1 MDTLLLED
9 AIEQIEREMAP
20 AASDGTALQ
29 YPESPGPTRRVKLGV
44 DRNQSAEPE
53 LFAFRALAVTRS
65 YQETEGEPLFTR
77 RARMLERILHD
88 QPVCIQEGELIVGMK
103 TPIPRGSPAF
113 PEINCVWL
121 EQHLDTL
128 STRSNTPFHVSD
140 ETKKILRQEVFPYWR
155 GRQVYDRLMERVPPG
170 DPVWRADERGVIYN
184 YFTSRT
190 IGHITVSYAKVL
202 NKGMNGIVADVHQAL
217 SKQNPVD
224 PDYEQTKA
232 FLESI
237 IIAANAAVMFA
248 NRYAAEARRLASSEK
263 DTRRKEE
270 LERIASICE
279 WVPEHPARTFPEA
292 LQSFWFTQLVLN
304 LETDGH
310 AISPG
315 RFDQY
320 LYPFYR
326 RSIDSNELTQQ
337 EAQELLDL
345 LWVKFD
351 EITLAKDSGESETS
365 SSYPEFQNL
374 NIGGLTPDGHD
385 ATNDLSHMCLTT
397 LEHVKL
403 PQPQLSAQ
411 ISTKTPQKFLLRC
424 CELLRYGTGL
434 PAMFN
439 SDTLVLGMVS
449 RGITLRDAR
458 SGSVNGCVT
467 ANCDGKDRMAS
478 SGYFNLAKC
487 LELALNDGVDRLT
500 SEQLGPNTGNPGRF
514 ATLDDLIS
522 AYQEQIAHFVGLK
535 IKYDNHMRQVYAEH
549 CPVPF
554 TSAVIDDCIQKGL
567 DWHAGGAHYNE
578 ATVSGVGIGTVAD
591 SLAAIEKHV
600 FEDRSVTM
608 EQLIQ
613 ALDEDFG
620 GHEVLRNFL
629 VNKTPHYGND
639 DDYADSMALL
649 VQKLFCEEVEKHRDI
664 QGAQY
669 YVNLLPTTSHI
680 ALGAVTGAT
689 PDGRHA
695 SDWLS
700 EGVSPVQGH
709 DRQGPTAVAKSVGKL
724 DHARTEGTLLNMRIS
739 PQCVEGSEDLHK
751 LAALIRGYFD
761 QGGHHV
767 QFNIVDANTLRE
779 AQEHPEHHR
788 NLLVRVAG
796 YSDYFVLLSR
806 DIQEEILSR
815 TEHTL

>member
-1 MDTLLLED
+1 M
-9 AIEQIEREMAP
+9 
-20 AASDGTALQ
+20 
-29 YPESPGPTRRVKLGV
+29 LGV
-44 DRNQSAEPE
+44 ERNQSAVPE
-53 LFAFRALAVTRS
+53 LYPFRALAVTRS
-65 YQETEGEPLFTR
+65 YQETGGQSLFTR
-77 RARMLERILHD
+77 RAHMLERVLRD
-88 QPVCIQEGELIVGMK
+88 QPVRIQEGELIVGMK
-103 TPIPRGSPAF
+103 TPTPRGSPAF

-128 STRSNTPFHVSD
+128 PTRSNTPFHVS
-140 ETKKILRQEVFPYWR
+140 EKTKEILRREVFPYWR
-155 GRQVYDRLMERVPPG
+155 GRQVYDRLMERVPPD

-190 IGHITVSYAKVL
+190 IGHITVGYAKVL
-202 NKGMNGIVADVHQAL
+202 NKGMKGIIADVKLAL
-217 SKQNPVD
+217 SKLD
-224 PDYEQTKA
+224 STGPDYTQKKT
-232 FLESI
+232 FLESVAV
-237 IIAANAAVMFA
+237 AANAAIIFA
-248 NRYAAEARRLASSEK
+248 HRYAAEARRLASMEA
-263 DTRRKEE
+263 DTRRKVE
-270 LERIASICE
+270 LEQVADICE
-279 WVPEHPARTFPEA
+279 RVPEYPARTFHEA

-326 RSIDSNELTQQ
+326 HSIDSSELTQQ

-345 LWVKFD
+345 LWVKLD

-385 ATNDLSHMCLTT
+385 ATNELSYMCLTA

-411 ISTKTPQKFLLRC
+411 ISTKSPQKFLLRC
-424 CELLRYGTGL
+424 CELLRYGMGL

-449 RGITLRDAR
+449 RGIPLRDAR

-467 ANCDGKDRMAS
+467 AHCDGKDRMAS

-500 SEQLGPNTGNPGRF
+500 SEQLGPRTGNPCDF
-514 ATLDDLIS
+514 TTFDDLMR
-522 AYQEQIAHFVGLK
+522 ALREQVAHFVDLK
-535 IKYDNHMRQVYAEH
+535 IKYDDHMRQVYAEY

-554 TSAVIDDCIQKGL
+554 TSAVIDDCIQKGV
-567 DWHAGGAHYNE
+567 DWHAGGARYNE
-578 ATVSGVGIGTVAD
+578 ATLSGVGIGTVTD
-591 SLAAIEKHV
+591 SLAAIKKHV
-600 FEDRSVTM
+600 YDDRSVTM
-608 EQLIQ
+608 EELTQ
-613 ALDEDFG
+613 ALDEDFRE
-620 GHEVLRNFL
+620 HEVLRQFL
-629 VNKTPHYGND
+629 VNQTPHYGND
-639 DDYADSMALL
+639 DDYADSLAVR
-649 VQKLFCEEVEKHRDI
+649 VQQVFCEEVEKRRDI

-695 SDWLS
+695 TDWLS

-709 DRQGPTAVAKSVGKL
+709 DKRGPTAAAKSVGKL

-739 PQCVEGSEDLHK
+739 PQCVEDAQDLHK

-761 QGGHHV
+761 QGGHHM
-767 QFNIVDANTLRE
+767 QFNIVDADILRD
-779 AQEHPEHHR
+779 AQEHPENHR

-806 DIQEEILSR
+806 EIQEEILSR